1 MREVGG
7 MARPGRPDARTPFFI
22 SYAHTGAESDER
34 ANLFYHRLCGHIQTL
49 VDVPVGT
56 ALGFFD
62 QDGIS
67 PAVLWDKELAEA
79 LGTCQVMV
87 ALLNPP
93 YLNRVWCAKEWHAF
107 TLRKSEPLPGAT
119 GSPNLGPILPVRWA
133 PIPASVKI
141 PREVGK
147 PQFFTPTNTSK
158 QPGLVK
164 SYEEDGVYHLLEDD
178 DNAARTIVWQLAKRI
193 QDIYY
198 SHRLL
203 PRVFKQGDLRNVF
216 ESGDP

>member
-1 MREVGG
+1 

-22 SYAHTGAESDER
+22 SYAHTGPESDER
-34 ANLFYHRLCGHIQTL
+34 AKLFYHRLCGHIQTL

-62 QDGIS
+62 QDGID

-107 TLRKSEPLPGAT
+107 TLRKSEPLPRAT
-119 GSPNLGPILPVRWA
+119 GSPESEADPAGALGAYPGLGHCRRK
-133 PIPASVKI
+133 SVS
-141 PREVGK
+141 PSSSLRR
-147 PQFFTPTNTSK
+147 TRSK

-178 DNAARTIVWQLAKRI
+178 EDAARTIVWQLAKRI

-198 SHRLL
+198 SQQLL
-203 PRVFKQGDLRNVF
+203 PRVFNTG
-216 ESGDP
+216 

>member
-1 MREVGG
+1 MTEG
-7 MARPGRPDARTPFFI
+7 
-22 SYAHTGAESDER
+22 
-34 ANLFYHRLCGHIQTL
+34 L
-49 VDVPVGT
+49 
-56 ALGFFD
+56 
-62 QDGIS
+62 
-67 PAVLWDKELAEA
+67 EA
-79 LGTCQVMV
+79 LEQLFFQKRLIGAQIKGKTHEIFLSIPMKGDIVGSWVVSFDSLCSMS
-87 ALLNPP
+87 AAK
-93 YLNRVWCAKEWHAF
+93 RVWCAKEWHAF

-133 PIPASVKI
+133 PIPASVKL

-178 DNAARTIVWQLAKRI
+178 ENAARTIVWQLAKRI

-198 SHRLL
+198 SQRLL
-203 PRVFKQGDLRNVF
+203 PRVFKQGDLRDVF
-216 ESGDP
+216 ESGDPGL